1 MKCMSVLGGL
11 LLFSGFVQAEIIHV
25 DTTDTLI
32 MQLQQ
37 AQPYDQ
43 LILASGVYQGQ
54 FIVDKPLSIIG
65 ANDSEVIVDAS
76 GVGSAITVS
85 ASDVEISGL
94 RIRNWG
100 NDHYEQDSG
109 VRLLEGAN
117 DAQISGNQFRGDG
130 FGISADSLSDINI
143 VANTIVGNA
152 ELFTLDR
159 GDGIYLL
166 NVLSPTVS
174 GNIISHVRDGV
185 YIETGRLS
193 RVFDNQFSRL
203 QYGIHYMY
211 SKEDEAFNNVSRYV
225 DGGYALMSSKLIHLH
240 HNRVSQ
246 ALDFGVLL
254 NMTSLSLV
262 ESNES
267 EWAVNPSE
275 NVELGREGK
284 GIFIYG
290 AKDNLVWNNLFADND
305 IGIYMAMGGE
315 GNRIFENRFISNQA
329 QVKYVGEA
337 LLEWSHNGRGNY
349 WSSFTGWSGSDAN
362 VSHQAYRP
370 NDNLDRLFWLYP
382 EANFL
387 MGSPIVMLL
396 KWAQSEFDIVEEMG
410 IIDSFPLLKPSRH
423 SGLIRAVDLHVAQE
437 KTRSSGGTFYGK

>member
-1 MKCMSVLGGL
+1 MKRMGVWGVL
-11 LLFSGFVQAEIIHV
+11 LLFSGFIQAEIIHV
-25 DTTDTLI
+25 DTSETLTI
-32 MQLQQ
+32 QLQN
-37 AQPYDQ
+37 AKPHDQ
-43 LILASGVYQGQ
+43 LVLASGLYQGQ
-54 FIVDKPLSIIG
+54 FIVDKPISII
-65 ANDSEVIVDAS
+65 AAIDSEVTVDAS

-109 VRLLEGAN
+109 IRLLEGAN
-117 DAQISGNQFRGDG
+117 DAQIRSNQFRGDG

-143 VANTIVGNA
+143 VGNTIVGNA

-211 SKEDEAFNNVSRYV
+211 SKEDEAFNNISRYV

-240 HNRVSQ
+240 HNRVTH

-262 ESNES
+262 ESNEA
-267 EWAVNPSE
+267 EFAVNPSQQ
-275 NVELGREGK
+275 VELGREGK

-290 AKDNLVWNNLFADND
+290 AKDNLVWNNLFAHSD

-337 LLEWSHNGRGNY
+337 LLEWSYNGRGNY
-349 WSSFTGWSGSDAN
+349 WSSFTGWSGADSN

-396 KWAQSEFDIVEEMG
+396 KWAQSEFDIVEETG
-410 IIDSFPLLKPSRH
+410 IIDSFPLLKPSMN
-423 SGLIRAVDLHVAQE
+423 SELIRVFDTHAAQE
-437 KTRSSGGTFYGK
+437 KTASSGGTFYEK